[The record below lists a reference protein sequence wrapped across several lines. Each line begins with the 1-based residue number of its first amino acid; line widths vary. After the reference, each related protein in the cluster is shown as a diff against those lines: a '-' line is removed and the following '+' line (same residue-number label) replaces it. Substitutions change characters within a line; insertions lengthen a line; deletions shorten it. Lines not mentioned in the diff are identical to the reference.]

1 MSPNGRI
8 QNCCGSPRTG
18 SCCSA
23 AAAGLLLARVGLQ
36 LPLRWLVAAPRPLQ
50 LLQSSVCADTVWFK
64 VLRKVGWDTALLS
77 VPIGAALT
85 LVVLVCWLIWK
96 ERNHRTFDHR
106 TRTIEEVMYLVIEEI
121 TAGTPVRVTDI

>member
-8 QNCCGSPRTG
+8 QNCRGSPRTG
-18 SCCSA
+18 SCCSAA

-77 VPIGAALT
+77 VPTDFLT
-85 LVVLVCWLIWK
+85 IWWKARKQIPKTYRRGFDSGGSRLLVDL
-96 ERNHRTFDHR
+96 EG
-106 TRTIEEVMYLVIEEI
+106 EESQNF
-121 TAGTPVRVTDI
+121 